1 MKKLV
6 LLVLI
11 LSCLQS
17 YGQGWQTVKLDSAV
31 SFQLPQGYKK
41 AKSDTASS
49 FSASTAFG
57 TILIFKANDNP
68 VVTPDI
74 ERDKHL
80 TDYYNDYIDRVKSS
94 SASDGK
100 ILNEKDTLLGELRVK
115 DFTLQIDTGSGVE
128 MRKFR
133 ILHANNATYA
143 FEFLFEEMHKE
154 YAAAESD
161 KFFNSIK
168 VNEQVL
174 PADQFTAVN
183 DEKSG
188 TSPYFIGAAILA
200 AIALIAFL
208 FMRKKK
214 VVS

>member
-1 MKKLV
+1 MKKLILV
-6 LLVLI
+6 VLI

-17 YGQGWQTVKLDSAV
+17 FGQGWQTVKLDSAI
-31 SFQLPQGYKK
+31 SFQLPKGYKK

-80 TDYYNDYIDRVKSS
+80 TEYYDDYIERVKSS

-143 FEFLFEEMHKE
+143 FEFLYEDMHKE

-161 KFFNSIK
+161 KFFNSIT

-183 DEKSG
+183 DEKKG
-188 TSPYFIGAAILA
+188 VSPYIIGAAILV

-214 VVS
+214 AVN

>member
-1 MKKLV
+1 MKKLILV
-6 LLVLI
+6 VLI

-17 YGQGWQTVKLDSAV
+17 YGQGWKTVKLDSV
-31 SFQLPQGYKK
+31 ISFQLPTGFKK
-41 AKSDTASS
+41 VKSDTASS

-57 TILIFKANDNP
+57 TILIFKADDNP

-74 ERDKHL
+74 EKDRHL
-80 TDYYNDYIDRVKSS
+80 TDYYNEYIERVKTS

-174 PADQFTAVN
+174 PADQFTAVK
-183 DEKSG
+183 DEKKG
-188 TSPYFIGAAILA
+188 ISPYLIGAAVLA
-200 AIALIAFL
+200 VIAFIAFL

-214 VVS
+214 VTS

>member
-11 LSCLQS
+11 LSCLQTF
-17 YGQGWQTVKLDSAV
+17 GQGWKTVKLDSAI
-31 SFQLPQGYKK
+31 SFQLPAGFKK
-41 AKSDTASS
+41 VKSDTASS

-74 ERDKHL
+74 EKDKHL
-80 TDYYNDYIDRVKSS
+80 TDYYNDYIERVKSS

-183 DEKSG
+183 DEKKG
-188 TSPYFIGAAILA
+188 ISPYIVGGAILA

-214 VVS
+214 AIS